1 MKSCVC
7 PLGSLRTVC
16 ASQTFCRRVNGMNRV
31 DRTTRLR
38 DSRLAIRGSGPRRR
52 FENCLVNG
60 WPTELTSLRPDDAKT
75 ASSAPRGEA
84 ERHIPMAEIQ
94 SFRDLDAWKAS
105 MKLALE
111 AYEVA
116 KLLPATER
124 FELSAQ
130 IRRAAISVPSNVA
143 EGQANGP
150 GRRYRYHVRIALG
163 SWAEL
168 VTHLELVEI
177 TEPPDASEVVRL

>member
-1 MKSCVC
+1 
-7 PLGSLRTVC
+7 
-16 ASQTFCRRVNGMNRV
+16 
-31 DRTTRLR
+31 
-38 DSRLAIRGSGPRRR
+38 
-52 FENCLVNG
+52 
-60 WPTELTSLRPDDAKT
+60 
-75 ASSAPRGEA
+75 
-84 ERHIPMAEIQ
+84 MAEIQ

-105 MKLALE
+105 IKLALE
-111 AYEVA
+111 AYAVA

-124 FELSAQ
+124 FEFSAQ

-168 VTHLELVEI
+168 VTHLELVKLLNLLTPAKLSAFEAQI
-177 TEPPDASEVVRL
+177 ERTGRLLHGLHRIHPCGGIPDLRSDRARNASAPAQALRADGGHGRA